1 VRRAIP
7 HFPGILSQQ
16 HDLVAMFGEEYHRY
30 QARNDKCPAQ
40 GNLIKLNLGKET
52 KK

>member
-1 VRRAIP
+1 
-7 HFPGILSQQ
+7 
-16 HDLVAMFGEEYHRY
+16 MFGEEYHRY
-30 QARNDKCPAQ
+30 QARNDNDPTQ